1 MPDSASTE
9 PPVTAAAPRPK
20 GLLAASILCWLAGTV
35 IGVLVVSFVVS
46 ETRRANPM
54 AMLALVWLP
63 LAAPYCIAGYLLG
76 KARRSGGS
84 LAVLTAALVSAVQL
98 VASSGGAILSPGLFG
113 NLGIILLVV
122 LNWRH
127 LRPLTRQVGA

>member
-1 MPDSASTE
+1 MPESAPTE
-9 PPVTAAAPRPK
+9 PPVTAPVPRPK
-20 GLLAASILCWLAGTV
+20 GLLVASIFCWVGGVL
-35 IGVLVVSFVVS
+35 IGALVVSFVVS

-76 KARRSGGS
+76 RARRSGGS
-84 LAVLTAALVSAVQL
+84 LAVLTAAVVSAVQL
-98 VASSGGAILSPGLFG
+98 VSSGGGAILSPGLYG
-113 NLGIILLVV
+113 NVAIILLVV

-127 LRPLTRQVGA
+127 LRPSTR